1 MQICNIE
8 GMATAVNQIPTR
20 GRGQL
25 QRNLVVH
32 VSARTVRPA
41 RGRLGRRRAGL
52 IARIVGAEIAAARY
66 RLPIPFAMITCP
78 ERTSGIRH
86 EPFCCAVA
94 VRPQQDTSPD
104 RDSRLRT
111 ADDGHRP
118 QARSQERRLSS
129 IGPPAQSGESGP
141 CHDSGHS
148 PKSTPRRS
156 SRTSLPLTAR
166 SQGMA
171 YIRFA

>member
-1 MQICNIE
+1 MQICNME

-86 EPFCCAVA
+86 EPFCCAVV
-94 VRPQQDTSPD
+94 VRPQQDTILD
-104 RDSRLRT
+104 RDSRLLT
-111 ADDGHRP
+111 ADDGHQQ
-118 QARSQERRLSS
+118 QA
-129 IGPPAQSGESGP
+129 
-141 CHDSGHS
+141 
-148 PKSTPRRS
+148 
-156 SRTSLPLTAR
+156 
-166 SQGMA
+166 
-171 YIRFA
+171 

>member
-1 MQICNIE
+1 MQICNME

-104 RDSRLRT
+104 CERLMMATGRKH
-111 ADDGHRP
+111 DHKNV
-118 QARSQERRLSS
+118 LSS
-129 IGPPAQSGESGP
+129 IGPSAQSGESGP

-148 PKSTPRRS
+148 PKSTIWS
-156 SRTSLPLTAR
+156 NKLTFDCALAR
-166 SQGMA
+166 DGV
-171 YIRFA
+171 

>member
-86 EPFCCAVA
+86 EFFCCAVA

-111 ADDGHRP
+111 ADDGHGP

-148 PKSTPRRS
+148 PKSTIWS
-156 SRTSLPLTAR
+156 NKLTFDCALAR
-166 SQGMA
+166 DGV
-171 YIRFA
+171 

>member
-94 VRPQQDTSPD
+94 VRAQQDTSPD

-111 ADDGHRP
+111 ADDGHGRKHDHKNVGCHRLVLQP
-118 QARSQERRLSS
+118 RAARAVLATIRDTRQN
-129 IGPPAQSGESGP
+129 
-141 CHDSGHS
+141 
-148 PKSTPRRS
+148 RRS
-156 SRTSLPLTAR
+156 GRTSLPLTAR
-166 SQGMA
+166 SHMLRRWA
-171 YIRFA
+171 ILST